1 MSAGNISN
9 TIYYGISNGKIV
21 RQFANRTPNSV
32 ERLNKNF
39 RPVHE
44 EFYDYLDGILSDI
57 YVKEN
62 EYGKFWIVILFDEK
76 IQVRQQLQ
84 FGFSSGYALAFL
96 KALPNVDIQRSLKI
110 VPSAK
115 KDGDKLKT
123 TMFLKQNNT
132 TLKWFYT
139 KEHANGL
146 PPLKRMRVK
155 GKDVWDDT
163 SAMDFLEKMV
173 RQQIMPQIL
182 KHSAR
187 QIARDAA
194 IDSESGLPF

>member
-1 MSAGNISN
+1 MSAGNTSN

-21 RQFANRTPNSV
+21 RQFANPTPNSV
-32 ERLNKNF
+32 ERLNKNL
-39 RPVHE
+39 RRVHE
-44 EFYDYLDGILSDI
+44 EFYDYLDGLLTDV
-57 YVKEN
+57 YFREN
-62 EYGKFWIVILFDEK
+62 EFGKNWIVILVDEK
-76 IQVRQQLQ
+76 TQARQQLQ
-84 FGFSSGYALAFL
+84 FGFSSGYALGFL
-96 KALPNVDIQRSLKI
+96 KALPNVDVQRSLKI

-115 KDGDKLKT
+115 KEGDKLKT
-123 TMFLKQNNT
+123 TVFVKQNNT

-139 KEHANGL
+139 KEHPNGL
-146 PPLKRMRVK
+146 PPLKKMRVK
-155 GKDVWDDT
+155 GKDIWDD
-163 SAMDFLEKMV
+163 SSVMDFLEKMV